1 MTQDACG
8 LAQLL
13 RVQQLTAGVDDLGAA
28 FAFGLRLSGHGPLH
42 RLRNLDV
49 FDFDHPNLDSPWH
62 GLVGDGLAEV
72 VVEVFAVCQPRVK
85 IHSSQ
90 QGPQRGWRD

>member
-1 MTQDACG
+1 MSLILTTRTST
-8 LAQLL
+8 LL
-13 RVQQLTAGVDDLGAA
+13 
-28 FAFGLRLSGHGPLH
+28 
-42 RLRNLDV
+42 
-49 FDFDHPNLDSPWH
+49 WH